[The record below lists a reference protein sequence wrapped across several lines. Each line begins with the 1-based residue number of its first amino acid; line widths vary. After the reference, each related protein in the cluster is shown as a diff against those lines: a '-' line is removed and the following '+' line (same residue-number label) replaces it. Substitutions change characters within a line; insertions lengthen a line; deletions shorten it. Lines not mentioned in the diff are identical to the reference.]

1 MTGKILIYITLLS
14 SISSTVFYLIA
25 ANKEGIFTKIA
36 RLSYYALTTSIVMV
50 SMFLLSEILSHNYQ
64 YTYIW
69 EYSSNELPNNLL
81 TATFYAGQQGS
92 FLLWGLLL
100 TLIGYFLMPYV
111 QKHNYENYVMAFYS
125 LILVFITLILAIKSP
140 FELLW
145 ESFPNVPVGHL
156 PENGRGLNPVLQN
169 YWITIHPPILFTG
182 YSAMSVPFAFAMA
195 ALAKRDY
202 RNWINVSLPWL
213 LFATGILGF
222 GIMLGGFWAYETLGW
237 GGFWA
242 WDPVE
247 NSSLIPWLIAVSL
260 VHTMLVTKKTGGL
273 LKTNIFLAIF
283 AFVAVLYATFLTR
296 SGVLGD
302 TSVHSFVSP
311 GQTIYNLLLIMM
323 ITFIV
328 LSIVGIFMR
337 IKDLPNPK
345 STFKLDSKEFGL
357 SIGSVIILL
366 IAFIVILG
374 TSWPIILPIF
384 GMEKSVIEP
393 QMYDQFNMPLAI
405 IIMIMNSAGLYL
417 SWKRTDTNQLLKK
430 TFPAL
435 IFAVIFSIGAS
446 LLGINKAADMILVF
460 AGFFSLYINTEF
472 IYKTIIKNFTLI
484 GSYVAHVGVALLIMG
499 ALFSGAYEIK
509 QQIRLEKGESAE
521 FLGYTITFED
531 REQIELHWQDREKY
545 KYNFKI
551 SKDDEHYYVHPIVYW
566 SDFNK
571 RESPF
576 FEPGIQTYLTKD
588 LYFSPYSIET
598 KYKNPPVILSKND
611 KLPIT
616 IDSNYN
622 IQLLKYI
629 MPGPESFSGEQ
640 IKFGSLV
647 RISGED
653 FITEDTLYTVIDQ
666 GSGYNFPIWKTYEN
680 ANFDIGFMQ
689 LDVNKE
695 DLGSSRAIFAFR
707 KSGSE
712 MERPYE
718 IFTLEASSK
727 PLILIVWFGT
737 IMIALGFFI
746 SMFKYIKINKNN
758 RLAKEENS
766 DEEITF
772 TNEQIDATET
782 ISLRLN
788 K

>member
-1 MTGKILIYITLLS
+1 MTGKILVYITLLS
-14 SISSTVFYLIA
+14 SISSVIFYIIA
-25 ANKEGIFTKIA
+25 ANKGGMFTKIA

-50 SMFLLSEILSHNYQ
+50 SMYLLSEILSHNYQ

-111 QKHNYENYVMAFYS
+111 QKHEYENYVMAFYS
-125 LILVFITLILAIKSP
+125 LILVFITLILTIKSP
-140 FELLW
+140 FEFIW
-145 ESFPNVPVGHL
+145 ESFPNVPVGHT

-202 RNWINVSLPWL
+202 RNWIKVSLPWL
-213 LFATGILGF
+213 LFGTGILGF

-260 VHTMLVTKKTGGL
+260 VHTMLVSKRTGGL
-273 LKTNIFLAIF
+273 IKTNIFLAIF
-283 AFVAVLYATFLTR
+283 AFIAVLYASFLTR

-311 GQTIYNLLLIMM
+311 GQTVYNLLLIMM
-323 ITFIV
+323 ITFIL
-328 LSIVGIFMR
+328 LSIVGVFYR
-337 IKDLPNPK
+337 IKELPNPK

-357 SIGSVIILL
+357 SIGSVIVLL

-384 GMEKSVIEP
+384 GLEKSVIEP
-393 QMYDQFNMPLAI
+393 QMYDQFNTPLAI
-405 IIMIMNSAGLYL
+405 IVMLLNSLTLYL
-417 SWKRTDTNQLLKK
+417 TWKRTNTNHLLKK

-435 IFAVIFSIGAS
+435 VFAVIFAIGAS
-446 LLGINKAADMILVF
+446 FLGINKAQDLVLVF
-460 AGFFSLYINTEF
+460 AGFFSLYINFEF
-472 IYKTIIKNFTLI
+472 IFKTIFKNFSQV

-499 ALFSGAYEIK
+499 ALFSGSYEVK
-509 QQIRLEKGESAE
+509 EQIRLEKGESAK
-521 FLGYTITFED
+521 FMDYTITFED
-531 REQIELHWQDREKY
+531 KEQIERQWKDREKY

-551 SKDDEHYYVHPIVYW
+551 TKGEETHYVHPVVYW

-576 FEPGIQTYLTKD
+576 FEPGIHTFATKD

-616 IDSNYN
+616 IDSAYK
-622 IQLLKYI
+622 IQLLKFI

-647 RISGED
+647 RISGEN
-653 FITEDTLYTVIDQ
+653 FIKEDTLYTIIDQ
-666 GSGYNFPIWKTYEN
+666 GSGYNFPIWKSYEGTE
-680 ANFDIGFMQ
+680 FDIGFMQ

-695 DLGSSRAIFAFR
+695 DLGSSRAIYAFR
-707 KSGSE
+707 KTGGE
-712 MERPYE
+712 MESPYE

-737 IMIALGFFI
+737 VMIALGFFI
-746 SMFKYIKINKNN
+746 SMFKYIKSNKKI
-758 RLAKEENS
+758 RLEEKT
-766 DEEITF
+766 DGD
-772 TNEQIDATET
+772 EQIVFSNENINETET
-782 ISLRLN
+782 VSFRLN

>member
-1 MTGKILIYITLLS
+1 MTGKILVYITLLS
-14 SISSTVFYLIA
+14 SISSVIFYIIA
-25 ANKEGIFTKIA
+25 ANKGGMFTKIA

-50 SMFLLSEILSHNYQ
+50 SMYLLSEILSHNYQ

-111 QKHNYENYVMAFYS
+111 QKHEYENYVMAFYS
-125 LILVFITLILAIKSP
+125 LILVFITLILTIKSP
-140 FELLW
+140 FEFIW
-145 ESFPNVPVGHL
+145 ESFPNVPVGHT

-202 RNWINVSLPWL
+202 RNWIKVSLPWL
-213 LFATGILGF
+213 LFGTGILGF

-260 VHTMLVTKKTGGL
+260 VHTMLVSKRTGGL
-273 LKTNIFLAIF
+273 IKTNIFLAIF
-283 AFVAVLYATFLTR
+283 AFIAVLYASFLTR

-311 GQTIYNLLLIMM
+311 GQTVYNLLLIMM
-323 ITFIV
+323 ITFIL
-328 LSIVGIFMR
+328 LSIVGVFYR
-337 IKDLPNPK
+337 IKELPNPK

-357 SIGSVIILL
+357 SIGSVIVLL

-384 GMEKSVIEP
+384 GLEKSVIEP
-393 QMYDQFNMPLAI
+393 QMYDQFNTPLAI
-405 IIMIMNSAGLYL
+405 IVMLLNSLTLYL
-417 SWKRTDTNQLLKK
+417 TWKRTNTNQLLKK

-435 IFAVIFSIGAS
+435 VFAVIFAIGAS
-446 LLGINKAADMILVF
+446 FLGINKAQDLVLVF
-460 AGFFSLYINTEF
+460 AGFFSLYINFEF
-472 IYKTIIKNFTLI
+472 IFKTIFKNFSQV

-499 ALFSGAYEIK
+499 ALFSGSYEVK
-509 QQIRLEKGESAE
+509 EQIRLEKGESAK
-521 FLGYTITFED
+521 FMDYTITFED
-531 REQIELHWQDREKY
+531 KEQIERQWKDREKY

-551 SKDDEHYYVHPIVYW
+551 TKGEETHYVHPVVYW

-576 FEPGIQTYLTKD
+576 FEPGIHTFATKD

-616 IDSNYN
+616 IDSAYK
-622 IQLLKYI
+622 IQLLKFI

-647 RISGED
+647 RISGEN
-653 FITEDTLYTVIDQ
+653 FIKEDTLYTIIDQ
-666 GSGYNFPIWKTYEN
+666 GSGYNFPIWKSYEGTE
-680 ANFDIGFMQ
+680 FDIGFMQ

-695 DLGSSRAIFAFR
+695 DLGSSRAIYAFR
-707 KSGSE
+707 KTGGE
-712 MERPYE
+712 MESPYE

-737 IMIALGFFI
+737 VMIALGFFI
-746 SMFKYIKINKNN
+746 SMFKYIKSNKKI
-758 RLAKEENS
+758 RLEEKI
-766 DEEITF
+766 DGD
-772 TNEQIDATET
+772 EQIVFSNENINETET
-782 ISLRLN
+782 VSFRLN

>member
-1 MTGKILIYITLLS
+1 MTGKILVYITLLS
-14 SISSTVFYLIA
+14 SISSVIFYIIA
-25 ANKEGIFTKIA
+25 ANKGGMFTKIA

-50 SMFLLSEILSHNYQ
+50 SMYLLSEILSHNYQ

-111 QKHNYENYVMAFYS
+111 QKHEYENYVMAFYS
-125 LILVFITLILAIKSP
+125 LILVFITLILTIKSP
-140 FELLW
+140 FEFIW
-145 ESFPNVPVGHL
+145 ESFPNVPVGHT

-202 RNWINVSLPWL
+202 RNWIKVSLPWL
-213 LFATGILGF
+213 LFGTGILGF

-260 VHTMLVTKKTGGL
+260 VHTMLVSKRTGGL
-273 LKTNIFLAIF
+273 IKTNIFLAIF
-283 AFVAVLYATFLTR
+283 AFIAVLYASFLTR

-311 GQTIYNLLLIMM
+311 GQTVYNLLLIMM
-323 ITFIV
+323 ITFIL
-328 LSIVGIFMR
+328 LSIVGVFYR
-337 IKDLPNPK
+337 IKELPNPK

-357 SIGSVIILL
+357 SIGSVIVLL

-384 GMEKSVIEP
+384 GLEKSVIEP
-393 QMYDQFNMPLAI
+393 QMYDQFNTPLAI
-405 IIMIMNSAGLYL
+405 IVMLLNSLTLYL
-417 SWKRTDTNQLLKK
+417 TWKRTNTNQLLKK

-435 IFAVIFSIGAS
+435 VFAVIFAIGAS
-446 LLGINKAADMILVF
+446 FLGINKAQDLVLVF
-460 AGFFSLYINTEF
+460 AGFFSLYINFEF
-472 IYKTIIKNFTLI
+472 IFKTIFKNFSQV

-499 ALFSGAYEIK
+499 ALFSGSYEVK
-509 QQIRLEKGESAE
+509 EQIRLEKGESAK
-521 FLGYTITFED
+521 FMDYTITFED
-531 REQIELHWQDREKY
+531 KEQIERQWKDREKY

-551 SKDDEHYYVHPIVYW
+551 TKGEETHYVHPVVYW

-576 FEPGIQTYLTKD
+576 FEPGIHTFATKD

-616 IDSNYN
+616 IDSAYK
-622 IQLLKYI
+622 IQLLKFI

-647 RISGED
+647 RISGEN
-653 FITEDTLYTVIDQ
+653 FIKEDTLYTIIDQ
-666 GSGYNFPIWKTYEN
+666 GSGYNFPIWKSYEGTE
-680 ANFDIGFMQ
+680 FDIGFMQ

-695 DLGSSRAIFAFR
+695 DLGSSRAIYAFR
-707 KSGSE
+707 KTGGE
-712 MERPYE
+712 MESPYE

-737 IMIALGFFI
+737 VMIALGFFI
-746 SMFKYIKINKNN
+746 SMFKYIKSNKKI
-758 RLAKEENS
+758 RLEEKT
-766 DEEITF
+766 DGD
-772 TNEQIDATET
+772 EQIVFSNENINETET
-782 ISLRLN
+782 VSFRLN

>member
-14 SISSTVFYLIA
+14 SVSSTVFYLIA
-25 ANKEGIFTKIA
+25 ANKGGIFTKIA
-36 RLSYYALTTSIVMV
+36 RLSYYLLTASIVMV
-50 SMFLLSEILSHNYQ
+50 SMYLLSEILTHNYQ

-125 LILVFITLILAIKSP
+125 LILVFITLILTIKSP
-140 FELLW
+140 FEFLW

-247 NSSLIPWLIAVSL
+247 NSSLIPWLIAVAL
-260 VHTMLVTKKTGGL
+260 VHTMLVSKKTGGL

-302 TSVHSFVSP
+302 SSVHSFVSP
-311 GQTIYNLLLIMM
+311 GATVYNLLLIMM

-328 LSIVGIFMR
+328 LSVVGIFMR
-337 IKDLPNPK
+337 VKDLPNPK
-345 STFKLDSKEFGL
+345 STFKLDSKEFAL
-357 SIGSVIILL
+357 SVGSVIVLL

-374 TSWPIILPIF
+374 TSWPIILPIL

-405 IIMIMNSAGLYL
+405 IIMLLNSIALYL
-417 SWKRTDTNQLLKK
+417 TWKKTNTTQLLKK

-435 IFAVIFSIGAS
+435 IFAVIFAIGAS
-446 LLGINKAADMILVF
+446 LIGINKAADMLLVF
-460 AGFFSLYINTEF
+460 AGFFSLYINLEF
-472 IYKTIIKNFTLI
+472 IFKTVIKNFSLV
-484 GSYVAHVGVALLIMG
+484 GSYVAHVGVALLVMG
-499 ALFSGAYEIK
+499 ALFSGAYEVK
-509 QQIRLEKGESAE
+509 EQIRLKQGESAK
-521 FLGYTITFED
+521 FMDYTITFED
-531 REQIELHWQDREKY
+531 KEQIEKHWQDREKY

-551 SKDDEHYYVHPIVYW
+551 TKGEEEYYVHPVVYW

-576 FEPGIQTYLTKD
+576 FEPGIHTYATKD

-598 KYKNPPVILSKND
+598 KYKTPPVILSKND
-611 KLPIT
+611 KLPLT

-622 IQLLKYI
+622 IQLLKFI

-653 FITEDTLYTVIDQ
+653 FIREDTLYTIIDQ
-666 GSGYNFPIWKTYEN
+666 GSGFNFPLWKSYEDKG
-680 ANFDIGFMQ
+680 FDIGFMQ

-695 DLGSSRAIFAFR
+695 NLASSRAVYAFR
-707 KSGSE
+707 KTGGE
-712 MERPYE
+712 MESPYE

-727 PLILIVWFGT
+727 PLILLVWIGT

-746 SMFKYIKINKNN
+746 SMAKYIKVNKKN
-758 RLAKEENS
+758 RLAKEEKTE
-766 DEEITF
+766 EEIII
-772 TNEQIDATET
+772 TNENINATET
-782 ISLRLN
+782 ISIRLN

>member
-1 MTGKILIYITLLS
+1 MTGKILVYITLLS
-14 SISSTVFYLIA
+14 SISSVIFYIIA
-25 ANKEGIFTKIA
+25 ANKGGIFTKIA

-50 SMFLLSEILSHNYQ
+50 SMYLLSEILSHNYQ

-111 QKHNYENYVMAFYS
+111 QKHEYENYVMAFYS
-125 LILVFITLILAIKSP
+125 LILVFITLILTIKSP
-140 FELLW
+140 FEFIW
-145 ESFPNVPVGHL
+145 ESFPNVPVGHT

-202 RNWINVSLPWL
+202 RNWIKVSLPWL
-213 LFATGILGF
+213 LFGTGILGF

-260 VHTMLVTKKTGGL
+260 VHTMLVSKRTGGL
-273 LKTNIFLAIF
+273 IKTNIFLAIF
-283 AFVAVLYATFLTR
+283 AFIAVLYASFLTR

-311 GQTIYNLLLIMM
+311 GQTVYNLLLIMM
-323 ITFIV
+323 ITFIL
-328 LSIVGIFMR
+328 LSIVGVFYR
-337 IKDLPNPK
+337 IKELPNPK

-357 SIGSVIILL
+357 SIGSVIVLL

-384 GMEKSVIEP
+384 GLEKSVIEP
-393 QMYDQFNMPLAI
+393 QMYDQFNTPLAI
-405 IIMIMNSAGLYL
+405 IVMLLNSLTLYL
-417 SWKRTDTNQLLKK
+417 TWKRTNTNQLLKK

-435 IFAVIFSIGAS
+435 VFAVIFAIGAS
-446 LLGINKAADMILVF
+446 FLGINKAQDLVLVF
-460 AGFFSLYINTEF
+460 AGFFSLYINFEF
-472 IYKTIIKNFTLI
+472 IFKTIFKNFSQV

-499 ALFSGAYEIK
+499 ALFSGSYEVK
-509 QQIRLEKGESAE
+509 EQIRLEKGESAK
-521 FLGYTITFED
+521 FMDYTITFED
-531 REQIELHWQDREKY
+531 KEQIERQWKDREKY

-551 SKDDEHYYVHPIVYW
+551 TKGEETHYVHPVVYW

-576 FEPGIQTYLTKD
+576 FEPGIHTFATKD

-616 IDSNYN
+616 IDSAYK
-622 IQLLKYI
+622 IQLLKFI

-647 RISGED
+647 RISGEN
-653 FITEDTLYTVIDQ
+653 FIKEDTLYTIIDQ
-666 GSGYNFPIWKTYEN
+666 GSGYNFPIWKSYEGTE
-680 ANFDIGFMQ
+680 FDIGFMQ

-695 DLGSSRAIFAFR
+695 DLGSSRAIYAFR
-707 KSGSE
+707 KTGGE
-712 MERPYE
+712 MESPYE

-737 IMIALGFFI
+737 VMIALGFFI
-746 SMFKYIKINKNN
+746 SMFKYIKSNKKI
-758 RLAKEENS
+758 RLEEKT
-766 DEEITF
+766 DGD
-772 TNEQIDATET
+772 EQIVFSNENINETET
-782 ISLRLN
+782 VSFRLN

>member
-1 MTGKILIYITLLS
+1 MTGKILVYITLLS
-14 SISSTVFYLIA
+14 SISSVIFYIIA
-25 ANKEGIFTKIA
+25 ANKGGIFTKIA

-50 SMFLLSEILSHNYQ
+50 SMYLLSEILSHNYQ

-111 QKHNYENYVMAFYS
+111 QKHKYENYVMAFYS
-125 LILVFITLILAIKSP
+125 LILVFITLILTIKSP
-140 FELLW
+140 FEFIW
-145 ESFPNVPVGHL
+145 ESFPNVPVGHT

-202 RNWINVSLPWL
+202 RNWIKVSLPWL
-213 LFATGILGF
+213 LFGTGILGF

-260 VHTMLVTKKTGGL
+260 VHTMLVSKRTGGL
-273 LKTNIFLAIF
+273 IKTNIFLAIF
-283 AFVAVLYATFLTR
+283 AFIAVLYASFLTR

-311 GQTIYNLLLIMM
+311 GQTVYNLLLIMM
-323 ITFIV
+323 ITFIL
-328 LSIVGIFMR
+328 LSIVGVFYR
-337 IKDLPNPK
+337 IKELPNPK

-357 SIGSVIILL
+357 SIGSVIVLL

-384 GMEKSVIEP
+384 GLEKSVIEP
-393 QMYDQFNMPLAI
+393 QMYDQFNTPLAI
-405 IIMIMNSAGLYL
+405 IVMLLNSLTLYL
-417 SWKRTDTNQLLKK
+417 TWKRTNTNQLLKK

-435 IFAVIFSIGAS
+435 VFAVIFAIGAS
-446 LLGINKAADMILVF
+446 FLGINKAQDLVLVF
-460 AGFFSLYINTEF
+460 AGFFSLYINFEF
-472 IYKTIIKNFTLI
+472 IFKTIFKNFSQV

-499 ALFSGAYEIK
+499 ALFSGSYEVK
-509 QQIRLEKGESAE
+509 EQIRLEKGESAK
-521 FLGYTITFED
+521 FMDYTITFED
-531 REQIELHWQDREKY
+531 KEQIERQWKDREKY

-551 SKDDEHYYVHPIVYW
+551 TKGEETHYVHPVVYW

-576 FEPGIQTYLTKD
+576 FEPGIHTFATKD

-616 IDSNYN
+616 IDSAYK
-622 IQLLKYI
+622 IQLLKFI

-647 RISGED
+647 RISGEN
-653 FITEDTLYTVIDQ
+653 FIKEDTLYTIIDQ
-666 GSGYNFPIWKTYEN
+666 GSGYNFPIWKSYEGTE
-680 ANFDIGFMQ
+680 FDIGFMQ

-695 DLGSSRAIFAFR
+695 DLGSSRAIYAFR
-707 KSGSE
+707 KTGGE
-712 MERPYE
+712 MESPYE

-737 IMIALGFFI
+737 VMIALGFFI
-746 SMFKYIKINKNN
+746 SMFKYIKSNKKI
-758 RLAKEENS
+758 RLEEKT
-766 DEEITF
+766 DGD
-772 TNEQIDATET
+772 EQIVFSNENINETET
-782 ISLRLN
+782 VSFRLN